1 SAMTGF
7 RWVFIATT
15 IIVFIN
21 LWQLAWMLR
30 RTRRANA

>member
-1 SAMTGF
+1 PA
-7 RWVFIATT
+7 

-30 RTRRANA
+30 QTRRANA

>member
-1 SAMTGF
+1 A
-7 RWVFIATT
+7 

-30 RTRRANA
+30 QTRRANA